1 MKKGLH
7 KYQTIFVDVDGT
19 IILWS
24 KAHPGKAFSGS
35 PRINTKLVDFLKT
48 AKEENPNVK
57 IYVWSTGGQDHANWA
72 VDYADLN
79 DAVEYCMA
87 KPRLMIDDSF
97 TWLKKRARM
106 RPDLGLVAAGEE

>member
-19 IILWS
+19 LIIWS
-24 KAHPGKAFSGS
+24 GDRPGRAFSGS
-35 PRINTKLVDFLKT
+35 PKVNTKLIDFLKT
-48 AKEENPNVK
+48 AKKENPNVK
-57 IYVWSTGGQDHANWA
+57 IYVWSTGGQDHARWA

-79 DAVEYCMA
+79 GYVDYCMA
-87 KPRLMIDDSF
+87 KPGLIVDDSF

-106 RPDLGLVAAGEE
+106 FPDLTMSEEG